1 MARRSSAGGPIAGL
15 VAVLLVIGLV
25 LLVIKWLLITA
36 AILVVPFGIWWFADR
51 RRTGGARTAHR
62 ERAEALA
69 RRRRDVES
77 RAVVDAGGGCG
88 WCGSRVAH
96 RDFRSGS
103 VVLPRDH
110 HRAEIEDA
118 VRGRFSDR

>member
-1 MARRSSAGGPIAGL
+1 MAHRRSSGGGVAGL

-36 AILVVPFGIWWFADR
+36 AILVVPFGIWWVADR
-51 RRTGGARTAHR
+51 HRNVEARTR
-62 ERAEALA
+62 EREAVEALA
-69 RRRRDVES
+69 RRRHDVES

-96 RDFRSGS
+96 RDSRSGA
-103 VVLPRDH
+103 VLLPRDH
-110 HRAEIEDA
+110 HRA
-118 VRGRFSDR
+118 